1 MVCHMAFSVGT
12 VLRESLRR
20 LATGPALL
28 ILLALVV
35 VETAVAL
42 VPSGRTDPGLIAAG
56 AGASPM
62 LFTANPLPL
71 VASLV
76 LLVVLLYLSLLLVR
90 VFADQWGIVE
100 RHHLTHN
107 LGFGLLNFL
116 GVFVVGLVALVVRV
130 VLAALFGPLGLAVGF
145 VVVVAVAAASLFA
158 FAFVAVEDDNVLT
171 AFRRSFGVLASAP
184 LAVAGL
190 VVVLVL
196 VSVVLQLVGGLV
208 VGVLGPV
215 AFLAPLVS
223 TLVDMLG
230 IVFLFIAAARAYDH
244 WTADAA

>member
-1 MVCHMAFSVGT
+1 MAFSVGT

-28 ILLALVV
+28 VLLALVV

-42 VPSGRTDPGLIAAG
+42 VPSGGADLGLIAAG
-56 AGASPM
+56 GGASPP
-62 LFTANPLPL
+62 LLTASPLPL

-116 GVFVVGLVALVVRV
+116 GVFVVGLAALVVRL
-130 VLAALFGPLGLAVGF
+130 VLAGLFGIVGIAVGF
-145 VVVVAVAAASLFA
+145 VVVVVVAAASLFA
-158 FAFVAVEDDNVLT
+158 FAFVAVEDDNVVR
-171 AFRRSFGVLASAP
+171 AFRRSFGVLADAP

-196 VSVVLQLVGGLV
+196 VSVVLQVVGTLL

-215 AFLAPLVS
+215 SFLAPLVS
-223 TLVDMLG
+223 TLVDMVG
-230 IVFLFIAAARAYDH
+230 VVFLFIAAARAYDH
-244 WTADAA
+244 WTAEAA